1 MQLLCLT
8 LFFRDFLGSRVF
20 DPAKQIWIKEN
31 QKCFN
36 EKNLKAI
43 LNGFNI
49 YLFIYLFNCFKSM
62 LYKYTVMRMV
72 LFVASVD

>member
-20 DPAKQIWIKEN
+20 YPAKQIWIKEN

-49 YLFIYLFNCFKSM
+49 YLFIYLFIY
-62 LYKYTVMRMV
+62 LIV
-72 LFVASVD
+72 LSRCYINIL

>member
-49 YLFIYLFNCFKSM
+49 YLFIYLFI
-62 LYKYTVMRMV
+62 
-72 LFVASVD
+72 